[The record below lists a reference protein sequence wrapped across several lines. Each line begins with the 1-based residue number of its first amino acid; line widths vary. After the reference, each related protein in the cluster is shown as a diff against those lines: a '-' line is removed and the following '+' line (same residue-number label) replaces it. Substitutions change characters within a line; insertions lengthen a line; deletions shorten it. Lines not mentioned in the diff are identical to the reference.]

1 MFNFVKFS
9 RIIYLRTIQADFII
23 YQGAFSWVTMSSYER
38 ERARNAYKKQLDH
51 FKNEIRH
58 ELRNYRTID
67 FDAKMKIKFKAMGL
81 RRECLDNYRESV
93 RGIEYDLIPHE
104 FKNFWGEVRS
114 LPIKNKNIHVLQC
127 EEDLMEGLDK
137 VVNNIDL
144 LTDDNKEKILFLN
157 DFACYT
163 TSACSSY
170 STPDYKSK
178 FRIA

>member
-1 MFNFVKFS
+1 
-9 RIIYLRTIQADFII
+9 
-23 YQGAFSWVTMSSYER
+23 MSSYER
-38 ERARNAYKKQLDH
+38 ERARNAYKRQLDH
-51 FKNEIRH
+51 FKNEMRY
-58 ELRNYRTID
+58 ELRNYPTIN

-114 LPIKNKNIHVLQC
+114 LPIKNKNMHVLQY

-144 LTDDNKEKILFLN
+144 LTNDNKDTILFLN
-157 DFACYT
+157 DYATY
-163 TSACSSY
+163 SSNACSSY
-170 STPDYKSK
+170 SFPDYKSN